1 MLKLLGATIKL
12 GILSLIVL
20 VLGNWLHW
28 GGKSISDQIKTGM
41 AHAEKTPWVS
51 DAKDWAST
59 LSEDVRNG
67 LKKKSISGEAG
78 LQVEE
83 VTGSERQ
90 KLRAL
95 IKELNG
101 NSRRD

>member
-1 MLKLLGATIKL
+1 
-12 GILSLIVL
+12 
-20 VLGNWLHW
+20 WLHW

-41 AHAEKTPWVS
+41 AHAEKNPWVS
-51 DAKDWAST
+51 DARDWASSVT
-59 LSEDVRNG
+59 EDVKTG
-67 LKKKSISGEAG
+67 LLKKNSTRENR

-101 NSRRD
+101 KTD